1 MLQGLND
8 RGARSLAIDSH
19 QISPR
24 RPGWR
29 HRLAHALEP
38 YRAEEGIAAT
48 FRARQLQAV
57 LRLAPLTLLAN
68 ALNVLLVVGSF
79 WASAPRGFLV
89 VWGAAVAWAVW
100 RGLGAWRHW
109 RRSGD
114 TWLRASPRAMR
125 RATLNAAVLA
135 ALWAV
140 VLLVLFTDA
149 DGPHQL
155 MLAAIT
161 TGMICA
167 GGFALATTP
176 MAGTAWVVVLGSSA
190 AVALFRASFP
200 LALPVSALLVIY
212 SLIVIASVWA
222 TARLFGARLMAEA
235 EAERQ
240 NEVIGLLLRDFEE
253 NASDV
258 LWEIDDA
265 GRLCHVSPRIE
276 RLFGIPA
283 AQLQARPV
291 VEWLQQMVPDEHEAL
306 AQWRALQQQV
316 AGAQPFR
323 DLPLVTARK
332 GHSRWWQV
340 SAKPLFDGSGRCIG
354 WRGVGTDV
362 TDAQH
367 ANRRLSWLAHFDALT
382 GVANRHQLRARLA
395 ELLALPHERAGE
407 GAGEAPQFALLCID
421 LDHFKNINDTLGHGT
436 GDALLQ
442 EVAQRLRTHTRRS
455 DTVARHGGDEFAVLL
470 HPLQSAAEAQALAAR
485 LLGGLAEACEVQG
498 ARVAVRASI
507 GIVLAPGDG
516 QDIDTL
522 LSHADLA
529 LYAAKSAG
537 RGEFRFYT
545 PEMAAVTRRR
555 LLLEQAL
562 REALP
567 RGELSLAFQPQ
578 VDLANWQVTGF
589 EALLRWQ
596 HPTLGAVSPVEFI
609 SVAEES
615 GLIGDIGAWVLQE
628 ACRQC
633 AGWPGALTVSVNV
646 SPVQAM
652 SQDLRAVVLAALQ
665 VAGLPAT
672 RLELEITESIFLH
685 DAKTTLD
692 QLHALRATGLRIALD
707 DFGTGYSS
715 LAYLR
720 RFPFDTLKIDRSFVR
735 ELMQRPD
742 ARAIVK
748 MILGLARTL
757 RMKTVAEG
765 VEEPAQAGLLTHH
778 GCTTLQGY
786 LVARPMPAAEVPG
799 WLADWAAEPLL
810 PQPPA
815 LSTAQMPLEVI
826 G

>member
-1 MLQGLND
+1 M
-8 RGARSLAIDSH
+8 
-19 QISPR
+19 
-24 RPGWR
+24 
-29 HRLAHALEP
+29 
-38 YRAEEGIAAT
+38 AAT

-57 LRLAPLTLLAN
+57 LRLAPLTMLAN
-68 ALNVLLVVGSF
+68 TLNVLLIVWSF
-79 WASAPRGFLV
+79 WPSGPRGFLV
-89 VWGAAVAWAVW
+89 VWGAAVAWTVW
-100 RGLGAWRHW
+100 RALGAWRHW
-109 RRSGD
+109 RRSGNS
-114 TWLRASPRAMR
+114 WLRASPRAMR
-125 RATLNAAVLA
+125 RATTNAAMLS

-140 VLLVLFTDA
+140 VLLVLFSDA

-155 MLAAIT
+155 MLSAVT

-176 MAGTAWVVVLGSSA
+176 LAGTVWVVVMGSSA
-190 AVALFRASFP
+190 AVALFRARFP
-200 LALPVSALLVIY
+200 LALPVSGLLLIY

-253 NASDV
+253 SASDV
-258 LWEIDDA
+258 LWEIDQA

-276 RLFGIPA
+276 RLFGLPA

-291 VEWLQQMVPDEHEAL
+291 VDWLHQMVPDEHEAR
-306 AQWRALQQQV
+306 AQWRVLQQQV
-316 AGAQPFR
+316 ARAQPFR
-323 DLPLVTARK
+323 DLPLMTTRK
-332 GHSRWWQV
+332 GQSRWWHV
-340 SAKPLFDGSGRCIG
+340 SAKPLFDSSGRCIG

-367 ANRRLSWLAHFDALT
+367 ANRQLSWLAHFDALT
-382 GVANRHQLRARLA
+382 GVANRHQLRSRLA
-395 ELLALPHERAGE
+395 ELLVMPQGGEEGE
-407 GAGEAPQFALLCID
+407 GHEGPRFALLCID

-442 EVAQRLRTHTRRS
+442 EVAQRLTTHTRHS
-455 DTVARHGGDEFAVLL
+455 DTVARLGGDEFAVLL
-470 HPLQSAAEAQALAAR
+470 HPLRSADEARALAAR

-537 RGEFRFYT
+537 RGEFRCFV
-545 PEMAAVTRRR
+545 PEMAALTRRR
-555 LLLEQAL
+555 LMLEQAL

-567 RGELSLAFQPQ
+567 RGELSLVFQPQ
-578 VDLANWQVTGF
+578 VDLRSWQVTGF

-609 SVAEES
+609 AVAEEA
-615 GLIGDIGAWVLQE
+615 GLIGDIGAWVLRE
-628 ACRQC
+628 ACRQA

-652 SQDLRAVVLAALQ
+652 SQDLRTVVLAALRES
-665 VAGLPAT
+665 GLPAT

-757 RMKTVAEG
+757 QMKTVAEG

-786 LVARPMPAAEVPG
+786 LVARPMPAAQVSG
-799 WLADWAAEPLL
+799 WLANWAAEPLL
-810 PQPPA
+810 PQPPTLA
-815 LSTAQMPLEVI
+815 TAAMPLDVMV
-826 G
+826 